1 MKSLS
6 NEDKIKLIKK
16 YYKNSETIL
25 TLSLI
30 NYEDFNLYITL
41 NKLKNS
47 YSYRLSFFNLD
58 DIESVDVGYYLSC
71 TYIRPYIID
80 NIKEDFKNFIV
91 DSNYE
96 EELNDTNIVILE
108 SNISTKVNDSFKVS
122 FNNYLPKSL
131 THLLSLFI
139 FIFDTM
145 PNSYREILF
154 ELLASLTNNKEKY
167 EYKKEFDFDLF
178 NDDINSIFRD
188 VIIKRGID
196 YYKSDTIKFLE
207 KIDEENY
214 YAIVEGTEDYLVIIN
229 YNEEDKKLKVYCT
242 CPCEF
247 YCKHIY
253 AVLLAI
259 KENKAFKEFYKVVIS
274 PNNTSIDN
282 LIDSHIYLSPGIEYD
297 DLMIIVD
304 GYIEYIP
311 LDEIIDNIKV
321 LKDDQDN
328 TLTSELMNYNIEY

>member
-6 NEDKIKLIKK
+6 NKEKINLIKK
-16 YYKNSETIL
+16 YYKNSETL
-25 TLSLI
+25 FNLSLI

-47 YSYRLSFFNLD
+47 DSYRLSFFNLD
-58 DIESVDVGYYLSC
+58 DITSNDIGYYLSC

-80 NIKEDFKNFIV
+80 NIKEDFKTFDI

-96 EELNDTNIVILE
+96 EELNDINIVILE

-131 THLLSLFI
+131 SHLVSLFL
-139 FIFDTM
+139 FVFDTM
-145 PNSYREILF
+145 PKGYNEILL
-154 ELLASLTNNKEKY
+154 ELLSIITNTTEKY

-196 YYKSDTIKFLE
+196 YYKNDTIKFLE

-214 YAIVEGTEDYLVIIN
+214 YAIVEGTEEYLVIIN
-229 YNEEDKKLKVYCT
+229 YNEENKKLKVYCT

-259 KENKAFKEFYKVVIS
+259 KENKAFKEFYKVIIS

-297 DLMIIVD
+297 DLMIIED
-304 GYIEYIP
+304 GHIKYIP

-321 LKDDQDN
+321 LKDDEDN
-328 TLTSELMNYNIEY
+328 TLTSELVNYNIEY